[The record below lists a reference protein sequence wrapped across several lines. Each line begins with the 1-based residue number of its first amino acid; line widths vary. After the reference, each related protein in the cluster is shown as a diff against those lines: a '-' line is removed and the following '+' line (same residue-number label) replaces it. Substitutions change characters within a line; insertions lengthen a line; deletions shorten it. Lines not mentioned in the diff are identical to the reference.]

1 MNEGLSLFFALLFS
15 AFFSGMEIA
24 YLSANRLQIEIETK
38 RGTRMGRWLAFLVG
52 HPSHFI
58 GAMLMGNT
66 IALVFFVIA
75 LSIHSRFI
83 SPVSR
88 SISANTILAPSSAAV
103 ACVAINVF
111 GGVMTSSPGPMP
123 IPT

>member
-1 MNEGLSLFFALLFS
+1 MNEGLILLAALLFS

-38 RGTRMGRWLAFLVG
+38 RGTWLGARLAFLIN

-66 IALVFFVIA
+66 IALVVVGLQTSALLDPVFVDA
-75 LSIHSRFI
+75 WK
-83 SPVSR
+83 
-88 SISANTILAPSSAAV
+88 LAPGWAV
-103 ACVAINVF
+103 ALQTLLSTLVVL
-111 GGVMTSSPGPMP
+111 
-123 IPT
+123 